1 VRARPGPERAGAEDP
16 SDPGALVE
24 VLRTAGCVFAE
35 EEAAVLREAAHDAG
49 HLEAML
55 RRRVAGEPLE
65 HVVGFVEFMGMRL
78 SAGPG
83 VFIPRQRTRLLAE
96 AAIAAVREAA
106 HDAGRR
112 AVFLEAFAGVGPVAA
127 AVRRAVP
134 EAEVH
139 AAEREDRP
147 LRCAREN
154 LAEVSGPAKMR
165 RSPEIP
171 GSAGV
176 PGSVEL
182 PGTAG
187 VHQASVLEDL
197 PEELRGRLDV
207 IAAVPPYI
215 PRSAAGLLP
224 REAREFEPAEA
235 LFGGEDG
242 LAPARALMDQARS
255 WLSGRG
261 RVLLEMNREQCPAA
275 ARHAAGLGYVAGR
288 IEGEDGQTAVLSLRR
303 LDTGERRAG

>member
-1 VRARPGPERAGAEDP
+1 M
-16 SDPGALVE
+16 
-24 VLRTAGCVFAE
+24 
-35 EEAAVLREAAHDAG
+35 LREAAHDAG
-49 HLEAML
+49 RLEAMM

-83 VFIPRQRTRLLAE
+83 VFVPRQRTRLLAE
-96 AAIAAVREAA
+96 TAVAAVREAGRGG
-106 HDAGRR
+106 GRR

-139 AAEREDRP
+139 AAERDARA

-154 LAEVSGPAKMR
+154 LRDV
-165 RSPEIP
+165 P
-171 GSAGV
+171 GSAEV
-176 PGSVEL
+176 PGAAEL
-182 PGTAG
+182 PGSAWPPGTARA
-187 VHQASVLEDL
+187 HEASVLEGL
-197 PEELRGRLDV
+197 PEELRGRVDV

-224 REAREFEPAEA
+224 REARESEPAEA

-242 LAPARALMDQARS
+242 LTPARVLMDQARP

-261 RVLLEMNREQCPAA
+261 PLLLEMNRQQCPAA
-275 ARHAAGLGYVAGR
+275 ARHAAGLGYGAER
-288 IEGEDGQTAVLSLRR
+288 IEGDDGQTAVLSLRR
-303 LDTGERRAG
+303 EDSGGRREE